1 MKELSGPDECNNCGC
16 NLYESCDKYEGGEM
30 SGKML
35 MVQDQNYQVYFE
47 SGDGEHVY
55 LEIDNPKHFEAGNAY
70 VRVQIPL
77 DKWNY
82 MTKEFQDKYFRHIK
96 TKANNDPRQMELDL

>member
-1 MKELSGPDECNNCGC
+1 MTTLEGPDECLECGC
-16 NLYESCDKYEGGEM
+16 NLYPHCENYKGGEM

-47 SGDGEHVY
+47 SGDGEHIY
-55 LEIDNPKHFEAGNAY
+55 LEIDDPEHFEVGNAY

-96 TKANNDPRQMELDL
+96 TQANNDPRQMELGL